1 SCAVFWGRVAM
12 SDLIERYIHQVVAY
26 LPPNERAEID
36 AELRSLIQDQLE
48 DRFESP
54 SEGDVATI
62 LAEMG
67 RPHEMAI
74 SYSSERYLVGPALY
88 PYLIMVL
95 WRVVLLAPAVVIFL
109 NIFGAV
115 TAEVSLDFTTLIVQ
129 TLISAVEV
137 TLILA
142 ALTVFIFAIVERANL
157 EGELETE
164 PFDPQKL
171 PEVND
176 PRTVDRA
183 EAIFGIALG
192 TLFVLALLY
201 FFQVGGLTLRFDL
214 NNPGEV
220 IPVSRSWLLVLA
232 ILGIGMIIVEI
243 IGLRRNHWD
252 VPTWL
257 LETVL
262 ELVALFGMYFTIYKP
277 LLEQLLISNPSLADM
292 PLVPQ
297 AAEIIVLISA
307 IPTLIGR
314 GNTLVRLWE
323 IRKRNPLLAT
333 EGSLME

>member
-1 SCAVFWGRVAM
+1 M
-12 SDLIERYIHQVVAY
+12 NDLIERYIHQVVAY
-26 LPPNERAEID
+26 LPPHERAEIE
-36 AELRSLIQDQLE
+36 AELRSLIQDQMD
-48 DRFESP
+48 DRFQQP
-54 SEGDVATI
+54 SDADIAAV

-67 RPHEMAI
+67 SPHEMAA
-74 SYSSERYLVGPALY
+74 SYSSDRYLVGPAYY
-88 PYLIMVL
+88 PYLTMVL
-95 WRVVLLAPAVVIFL
+95 WRIALLVPAVVIFL

-115 TAEVSLDFTTLIVQ
+115 TAEAPLDFTALLVQ
-129 TLISAVEV
+129 TVISAVEV

-183 EAIFGIALG
+183 EGIFGIAFG
-192 TLFVLALLY
+192 TVFVLALLY
-201 FFQVGGLTLRFDL
+201 FLQVGGLTLRFDL

-220 IPVSRSWLLVLA
+220 IPVSRPWLLALVF
-232 ILGIGMIIVEI
+232 LGIGMIVIQI
-243 IGLRRNHWD
+243 IGLRRNRWD

-262 ELVALFGMYFTIYKP
+262 ELVALFGMYFAIYRP
-277 LLEQLLISNPSLADM
+277 LLEQLLISNPSLAEI

-297 AAEIIVLISA
+297 AAEVIVILSA
-307 IPTLIGR
+307 IPILIGR
-314 GNTLVRLWE
+314 GNTLLRLWG
-323 IRKRNPLLAT
+323 IRNRTSLLVP
-333 EGSLME
+333 EGSQRE